1 MINFDTE
8 PYKNVMVRM
17 QVHTIAFP
25 ESTQTRERIAPNQKP
40 EHIPNEIICSIE
52 NIDEIGMIVKVT
64 DSTHPDFKK
73 GLRHFI
79 SRSTPMTFQF
89 I

>member
-1 MINFDTE
+1 MMNFDTE

-25 ESTQTRERIAPNQKP
+25 TQSTRQTESTQKP
-40 EHIPNEIICSIE
+40 EHIPNEIIGLIE

-73 GLRHFI
+73 GSRHFI
-79 SRSTPMTFQF
+79 SRSTPITFQF

>member
-25 ESTQTRERIAPNQKP
+25 TTSMRQTESAQKP
-40 EHIPNEIICSIE
+40 EHIPNEIIGMIE

-73 GLRHFI
+73 GSRHFI
-79 SRSTPMTFQF
+79 SRSTPITFQF